1 MSPRCP
7 REALRAYHSSH
18 ICGLSLPPCGP
29 IPLSTL
35 WAFSFPWC
43 SSSHLC
49 GLGSLGSHP
58 RRIGCQKK
66 TKKKERRCVPT
77 QAFASSNSNKIVSNN
92 LQMCKFK
99 ANNSQLS
106 SFIHQI
112 KMAWSLQLLW
122 GRVWHASPLPLPLPV
137 YQFDGYS
144 YLRRLEGSLTWK
156 VGVGG
161 KVVAFYVK
169 NKDMPKKQF
178 NAINVTIQALFSPH
192 SSSHIWLG
200 IGMPSPAFQNRWY
213 ILWGPGAASFT
224 IFAWSIFYFSI
235 FN

>member
-7 REALRAYHSSH
+7 ERPSGHTTLPTFVGYPYHLV
-18 ICGLSLPPCGP
+18 GLFLF
-29 IPLSTL
+29 PLI

-66 TKKKERRCVPT
+66 KKKKERRCVPT

-122 GRVWHASPLPLPLPV
+122 GRV
-137 YQFDGYS
+137 
-144 YLRRLEGSLTWK
+144 
-156 VGVGG
+156 
-161 KVVAFYVK
+161 
-169 NKDMPKKQF
+169 
-178 NAINVTIQALFSPH
+178 
-192 SSSHIWLG
+192 
-200 IGMPSPAFQNRWY
+200 
-213 ILWGPGAASFT
+213 
-224 IFAWSIFYFSI
+224 
-235 FN
+235 